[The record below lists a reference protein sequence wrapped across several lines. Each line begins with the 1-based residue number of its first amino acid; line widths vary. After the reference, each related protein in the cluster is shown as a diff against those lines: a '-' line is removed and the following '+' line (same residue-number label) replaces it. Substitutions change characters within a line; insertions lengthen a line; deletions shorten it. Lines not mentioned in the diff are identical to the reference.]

1 MLRYFDPCSKEQVP
15 TVKGEFRVSTIRT
28 KPFKGVAL
36 LGLISAAMITATVGI
51 GGVSGAA
58 TKPTGSP
65 IKVGL
70 AVAQTGEEGDLFA
83 TGVPTANA
91 WAKWVNSTGGIGGH
105 PVKILVQDTQSS
117 TTGALAAVKTL
128 VSQGVV
134 AVVSLDA
141 ISEGAM
147 GPYLQSQ
154 NVPILGVAYSP
165 ALAGLSNDFSSSV
178 STLGTSLLEL
188 QVSKSTGK
196 TKFTSVYCSEAP
208 SCAQAGQFYK
218 GNAPAFGVSFKGA
231 LAVSASQPSYTA
243 ECLQAINSG
252 SNFIQMDLAN
262 STRGKVASACQ
273 QQGYTGI
280 IGALSEE
287 VNIPAMNQVKNT
299 QFAGSLNSFPWW
311 VNSAPV
317 NLFRSAMAKY
327 APSTNYQNTAPPSVW
342 TALQL
347 FKAALGKPTGTV
359 TTASVMKSMD
369 SVKNQ
374 TLGGLI
380 AQPLTFTAG
389 KPAPA
394 ITCGWTYT
402 FKSGGKQPK
411 LLPVKGKSGNGSVG
425 ALSTT
430 CPPAAVV
437 TANEKA
443 AAAAS

>member
-1 MLRYFDPCSKEQVP
+1 VL
-15 TVKGEFRVSTIRT
+15 TIRR
-28 KPFKGVAL
+28 KRFKGAAL
-36 LGLISAAMITATVGI
+36 LALISATVITATVS
-51 GGVSGAA
+51 VSSVSSAAA
-58 TKPTGSP
+58 TSSLSGSP
-65 IKVGL
+65 IKIG
-70 AVAQTGEEGDLFA
+70 VAAAETGEEGDLFA
-83 TGVPTANA
+83 SGVPTAQA

-105 PVKILVQDTQSS
+105 PVQIIAQDTQSNP
-117 TTGALAAVKTL
+117 TAALAAVKTL

-141 ISEGAM
+141 ITEGAM

-154 NVPILGVAYSP
+154 NIPILGIAYSP
-165 ALAGLSNDFSSSV
+165 ALAGLPNDFSSSV

-188 QVSKSTGK
+188 QVSKQTSQS
-196 TKFTSVYCSEAP
+196 KFTSVYCSEAP

-218 GNAPAFGVSFKGA
+218 GNSPAFGVSFKGA

-273 QQGYTGI
+273 QQGYKGI
-280 IGALSEE
+280 VGALSEE
-287 VNIPAMNQVKNT
+287 INIPAMNQVKNT
-299 QFAGSLNSFPWW
+299 QFAGTLNSFPWW
-311 VNSAPV
+311 VNSPPV
-317 NLFRSAMAKY
+317 QTFRTAMAKY

-347 FKAALGKPTGTV
+347 FKTALGKPTGS
-359 TTASVMKSMD
+359 TTASSVMTALD
-369 SVKNQ
+369 SVNNQ

-380 AQPLTFTAG
+380 AQPITFAAG

-411 LLPVKGKSGNGSVG
+411 LLPLTGKAGNGQSG
-425 ALSTT
+425 ALAST

-437 TANEKA
+437 QVNEN
-443 AAAAS
+443 AAAASS

>member
-1 MLRYFDPCSKEQVP
+1 M
-15 TVKGEFRVSTIRT
+15 STIRS
-28 KPFKGVAL
+28 KPFRGAAIL
-36 LGLISAAMITATVGI
+36 AMIGASVLTATVTA
-51 GGVSGAA
+51 GGVSAAA
-58 TKPTGSP
+58 TSSPTGSP
-65 IKVGL
+65 IKIGV
-70 AVAQTGEEGDLFA
+70 AAAQTGEEGDLFA
-83 TGVPTANA
+83 SGVPTANA

-105 PVKILVQDTQSS
+105 PVKIYVQDTQSS
-117 TTGALAAVKTL
+117 TTAALSAVKTL
-128 VSQGVV
+128 VSDGVV

-154 NVPILGVAYSP
+154 KIPILGVAYSP
-165 ALAGLSNDFSSSV
+165 ALSGLSNDFSSSV

-188 QVSKSTGK
+188 QVSKQTGK
-196 TKFTSVYCSEAP
+196 SNFTSVYCAEAP

-252 SNFIQMDLAN
+252 SNFIQMDLDNA
-262 STRGKVASACQ
+262 TRGKVASTCQ
-273 QQGYTGI
+273 QQGYKGI
-280 IGALSEE
+280 VGALSEE

-317 NLFRSAMAKY
+317 NLFRKAMAKY

-347 FKAALGKPTGTV
+347 LKTALGKPSGTV
-359 TTASVMKSMD
+359 TAASVMTAMD
-369 SVKNQ
+369 GVKNQ

-389 KPAPA
+389 QPAPA

-411 LLPVKGKSGNGSVG
+411 LQAVTGKSGNGSVG
-425 ALSTT
+425 ALSST